1 MFHKIWRIS
10 SVGKSTRVHKAV
22 STPCNCSQLTER
34 LWLIP
39 QMTSIS
45 RTGYFKRTV
54 DGNVFRATC
63 WSREVAILSERGNEF
78 SCLDV
83 FPVPFETDRE
93 QIVNMQ
99 MLQTH
104 RYSVSGS
111 TYLDPLVS
119 RSLFKI
125 SDKYGLRVMIF
136 ITVIKLNSF
145 QLQTKV
151 MWWSLSSGL

>member
-1 MFHKIWRIS
+1 
-10 SVGKSTRVHKAV
+10 
-22 STPCNCSQLTER
+22 
-34 LWLIP
+34 
-39 QMTSIS
+39 
-45 RTGYFKRTV
+45 
-54 DGNVFRATC
+54 
-63 WSREVAILSERGNEF
+63 VAILSERGNEF

-151 MWWSLSSGL
+151 M